1 MKILVLAAHPDDEV
15 LGLGGTIA
23 KYAKAG
29 DKFYISFLGEGLF
42 SRPGLAGGCLPPKSP
57 GMALKELRASSQKAG
72 KILGVKEISFHD
84 FPDNS
89 FDTVPFLK
97 LVKFV
102 EGEIEKVGPEIIYTH
117 FYGDLNIDHRLT
129 FEACLTAVRPL
140 SPRLISRI
148 LCFETLSS
156 TEWQAPVADRN
167 FNPNWFEDISAFM
180 GKKKEALKAYKS
192 EVRPYPHPRSP
203 EGCEIAARRW
213 GLKAGLTLAEAFWL
227 VREIKSG
234 I

>member
-15 LGLGGTIA
+15 LGMGGTIA

-42 SRPGLAGGCLPPKSP
+42 SRKGLAGEKRQKV
-57 GMALKELRASSQKAG
+57 LKELRASSQKAG
-72 KILGVKEISFHD
+72 KILGVKEISFHN

-97 LVKFV
+97 LVKCV

-140 SPRLISRI
+140 GHRVISRV

-167 FNPNWFEDISAFM
+167 FNPNWFEDISAFIE
-180 GKKKEALKAYKS
+180 KKKEALRAYKS

-227 VREIKSG
+227 MREIK
-234 I
+234 